1 MKTAIIIAAVLAMWA
16 WAGSAAAQ
24 AEAPR
29 LTEAQ
34 IERALS
40 RYRRE
45 PSVERVVDAAIRTGV
60 ADPSRVRDAMDRA
73 RGTGWLPT
81 TRASLRRGQAIDL
94 RALAGADGSPT
105 NVSTGDDLSFGATM
119 TFRFDR
125 IVFAAE
131 EVGLLRELRAM
142 EQQRE
147 QLVRTVVSLYYERRR
162 LQLERD
168 LLGRADL
175 LGAMRILEAEA
186 LLDSF
191 TGGAFTRMM
200 SPPSRSEP

>member
-1 MKTAIIIAAVLAMWA
+1 MIVMVLGLWGA
-16 WAGSAAAQ
+16 WANVGWAQ
-24 AEAPR
+24 EPSREPSPR

-34 IERALS
+34 IERALF

-45 PSVERVVDAAIRTGV
+45 PSVQRLIDAAVRTRV
-60 ADPSRVRDAMDRA
+60 ADPSRVSDAMDRA

-94 RALAGADGSPT
+94 RALGGVEGAPA
-105 NVSTGDDLSFGATM
+105 NVSTGDDLSFEATM

-142 EQQRE
+142 EQQQAE
-147 QLVRTVVSLYYERRR
+147 LVRIVVSLYYERRR

-168 LLGRADL
+168 LAGRSDL

-200 SPPSRSEP
+200 GARSESER